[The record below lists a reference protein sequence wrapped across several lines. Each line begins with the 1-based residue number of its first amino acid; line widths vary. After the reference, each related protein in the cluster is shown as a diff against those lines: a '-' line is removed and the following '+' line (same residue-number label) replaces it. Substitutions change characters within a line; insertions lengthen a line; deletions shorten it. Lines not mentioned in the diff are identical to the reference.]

1 MPEANVTALLL
12 SAAMLTC
19 VAGMAWLA
27 LAMDVHWAQVRS
39 GGTLSTG
46 GVWRLRVFG
55 ALGLGAGLALCLAA
69 DHASM
74 AVLVWVMTLGASAL
88 MVALALTWR
97 PGWLRALAWVGGGQG

>member
-1 MPEANVTALLL
+1 MLDANMTALWL
-12 SAAMLTC
+12 SAALLAC

-39 GGTLSTG
+39 GTLSKG
-46 GVWRLRVFG
+46 GLWRLRVLG
-55 ALGLGAGLALCLAA
+55 ALGLGVALALCLAV

-88 MVALALTWR
+88 LVALALTWR
-97 PGWLRALAWVGGGQG
+97 PRWLRALAWVGGRQG